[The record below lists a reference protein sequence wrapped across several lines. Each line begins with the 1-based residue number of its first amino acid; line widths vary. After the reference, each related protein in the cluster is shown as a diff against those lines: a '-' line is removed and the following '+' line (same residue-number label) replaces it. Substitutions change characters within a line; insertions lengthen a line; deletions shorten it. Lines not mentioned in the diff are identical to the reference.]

1 MSPRP
6 KRLTPGGYEESF
18 PDRAIA
24 DPAAEV
30 ARLLVLN
37 LIAAIGDRSLREV
50 GVLTGVDRTAIA
62 EFIAGKSWPDIATI
76 ARLEVGL
83 GVSLWPPF
91 AGEA

>member
-6 KRLTPGGYEESF
+6 KRLTPGAYAESF
-18 PDRAIA
+18 PDRDIA
-24 DPAAEV
+24 DPAAEM

-37 LIAAIGDRSLREV
+37 LIAAIDNRSLREV
-50 GVLTGVDRTAIA
+50 GALTGVDRTAIA

-83 GVSLWPPF
+83 GVGLWPPF